1 MNSNGI
7 QSYRKTNVMTA
18 NPKRLIIMCYEGAIE
33 NLKISKQKYIEQDY
47 DGRSKALSKA
57 QDIINELVCALDFEK
72 GGAIAM
78 SLDSLYNYML
88 RRIIHADVNKDVTP
102 IDEIIGML
110 YELKSAWEEVL
121 YKPGNEIEPEA
132 AGYHGETR
140 QQAQIL

>member
-121 YKPGNEIEPEA
+121 YKPGNEIKSEST
-132 AGYHGETR
+132 GYDGETR
-140 QQAQIL
+140 QQAQVL